1 MATRAAVEEFLGQRT
16 LALVGA
22 SRSGRGFGNVVLR
35 ELRARGWKVV
45 PVHPEAAS
53 LEGEPCVATLAALPE
68 PVGGVIVS
76 VPPATAVRVVRE
88 ATAAGITRV
97 WLQRGAQS
105 PEVEQVAREAGMTLV
120 SGECVL
126 MYAEQVSGIHR
137 FHRALRRWFGTLPA

>member
-1 MATRAAVEEFLGQRT
+1 MTSRAAVEGFLDHRT

-35 ELRARGWKVV
+35 ELRARGWKVI

-53 LEGEPCVATLAALPE
+53 LEGERCVPGLAALPE

-76 VPPATAVRVVRE
+76 VPPETAVRVVRE
-88 ATAAGITRV
+88 AAAAGITRV

-105 PEVEQVAREAGMTLV
+105 PAAEQIARAAGMTVV

-126 MYAEQVSGIHR
+126 MFAEPVSGIHR

>member
-22 SRSGRGFGNVVLR
+22 SRSGRGFGNVALR

-53 LEGEPCVATLAALPE
+53 LEGEPCVATLAVLPE

-88 ATAAGITRV
+88 AVAAGITRV
-97 WLQRGAQS
+97 WLQQGAQS
-105 PEVEQVAREAGMTLV
+105 PEAEQVAREAGMTLV

-126 MYAEQVSGIHR
+126 MYAEPVSGIHR